1 MSSPASSPDSFLE
14 KTTAQLQYLTQHPEM
29 YHEAVVAEARRELQR
44 RGALTP
50 HPAATAASAPDA
62 TAEVAY
68 LADGPASGRRWW
80 PAVAAGL
87 VALAGLGWWGLR
99 DTPPAAPAASAR
111 QEPIVL
117 EAVKAHQLPDFERQA
132 AGQVAQTRRL
142 LPAADRA
149 DTTAAG
155 RYARMA
161 RRYWLA
167 ENTAAY
173 LTAQAMGD
181 SVTAVFPGQV
191 TIALERIDWFM
202 GAKAYNQHLTPTMEA
217 RLTLMQQGL
226 SLRRIVLEN
235 FKTRYERFGEVYTD
249 RDQNRGDFE
258 AADIGGQLLGQPSKR
273 APMKGNITDL

>member
-1 MSSPASSPDSFLE
+1 MSSPAASPDSFLE
-14 KTTAQLQYLTQHPEM
+14 KTTAQLQYLTQHPEL
-29 YHEAVVAEARRELQR
+29 YHEAVVAEAGRELRR
-44 RGALTP
+44 RGALIP
-50 HPAATAASAPDA
+50 DSVATAANAPDA
-62 TAEVAY
+62 AADVAY
-68 LADGPASGRRWW
+68 QADEPASGRRWW
-80 PAVAAGL
+80 PAAAAGL
-87 VALAGLGWWGLR
+87 VALAGLGWWSLR
-99 DTPPAAPAASAR
+99 DTPTTTPTAPAR

-117 EAVKAHQLPDFERQA
+117 EAVKAHQLPDFEQKA

-173 LTAQAMGD
+173 LTAQALGD

-202 GAKAYNQHLTPTMEA
+202 GAKAYNQHLTPTMED

-226 SLRRIVLEN
+226 TLRRIVLEN
-235 FKTRYERFGEVYTD
+235 FKTRYERFGEVYSD
-249 RDQNRGDFE
+249 RDQKRGDFE
-258 AADIGGQLLGQPSKR
+258 AADIGNELLGQPSKR
-273 APMKGNITDL
+273 APMKGNITEL